1 VHLPAIGGD
10 GRWVRHGL
18 LARPEDSAGQLR
30 LRLQQQRTPPWDLV
44 CVTDGERRLLGTLT
58 PADLLALPDAQL
70 LGTVANPACPRATV
84 GTTDE
89 QMASI
94 ALHHGVSALPVVSA
108 DGALRRVAGTRDL
121 MNVLRREHVQDLHR
135 LAGIAR
141 ESMQAPQALHAAPLR
156 RLRHRLPWLL
166 AGLVGT
172 AAATLVVAR
181 FEHAMNALPAV
192 AFFMPG
198 LVYLADAIGTQSET
212 IAVRGLSLSHMN
224 LRQLFAAE
232 LRTGLLLG
240 LVLSSLAFPLVL
252 AVLGNLRL
260 AAAVALALAIAS
272 TLAATLGLAMPALLQ
287 RMGVDPAYGS
297 GPIATIVQD
306 VLTLA
311 VYFGCVSLIVL

>member
-1 VHLPAIGGD
+1 MLPHGVD
-10 GRWVRHGL
+10 GAGQAVRHAL
-18 LARPEDSAGQLR
+18 LARPDEPAGELR
-30 LRLQQQRTPPWDLV
+30 LRLRQHRAPAWDLV
-44 CVTDGERRLLGTLT
+44 CVTDASRRLVGCLT
-58 PADLLALPDAQL
+58 AAQLLALPEAQTM
-70 LGTVANPACPRATV
+70 GAACDPAWPRAV
-84 GTTDE
+84 PGTSE
-89 QMASI
+89 EEMASI
-94 ALHHGVSALPVVSA
+94 ALHHGVPALPVV
-108 DGALRRVAGTRDL
+108 DGEGVLRHVVGPRHL

-141 ESMQAPQALHAAPLR
+141 EADQAPQALRAAPLR

-166 AGLVGT
+166 AGLAGS

-181 FEHAMNALPAV
+181 FEHAMAALPAV

-212 IAVRGLSLSHMN
+212 IAVRGLSLSHMS

-240 LVLSSLAFPLVL
+240 LVLSAIAFPMVM
-252 AVLGNLRL
+252 AVFGNARL

-272 TLAATLGLAMPALLQ
+272 TLASTLGLAMPALLQ
-287 RMGVDPAYGS
+287 RLGADPAYGS

-311 VYFGCVSLIVL
+311 IYFGCVSLLVL